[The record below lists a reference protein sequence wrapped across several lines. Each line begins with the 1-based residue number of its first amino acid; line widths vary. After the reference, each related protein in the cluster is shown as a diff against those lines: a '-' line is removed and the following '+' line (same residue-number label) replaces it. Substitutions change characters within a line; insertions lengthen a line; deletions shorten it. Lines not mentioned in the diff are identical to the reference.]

1 MKSHSHSTPQR
12 LVLALLALIVG
23 LLFLRQFMSERC
35 TTDFDIGGFAA
46 LPAQEGGRIKP
57 VDTVARSALLLIA
70 SRTSYTNQEDERI
83 GAVEW
88 FTELAMNP
96 TLSAERRVFRI
107 DHPEVAGILGVN
119 HEERQYVSL
128 MEILPYYDALQTQ
141 WGGVPED
148 ASQRSAYDTALVKL
162 RDAIRT
168 YDGLTYVY
176 IPPPVFGR
184 MDHGHRML
192 QRILDD
198 SQTLDA
204 ASEEARTVQNALGL
218 FRTQFERIHHSAHMA
233 TIPPP
238 EAEAAV
244 PGHLIEWSN
253 IGDSLLDAFAS
264 GSVDPIAA
272 LYSEMAEA
280 FQTGDANT
288 FNERVEQVAS
298 LIAERGHA
306 PAGKV
311 TFETFFNRTSPFMLA
326 EAIYILVFVIAALS
340 WIIWPRTLATAAFW
354 LMVTAFLLHTFG
366 LAGRTYIQGR
376 PPITNLYSSAIFVGW
391 AAVFLCLFLER
402 RFRNGLAAAAAAP
415 VGFCTLIIAYHLSQ
429 TSGDTMEV
437 MRAVLDS
444 NFWLATHVPTVTLG
458 YSASFLAGSLA
469 LVYILRDRLFGGL
482 DRNSARALEGMVYGI
497 ICFALLFSFVGTVLG
512 GIWADQSWGR
522 FWGWDPKENGALMI
536 VLWNA
541 LILHARWAKLAS
553 PTGIMQLALIG
564 NVITAWSWFGTNLL
578 GVGLHAYGFT
588 DSGFY
593 WLLTFSLSQLLVIAI
608 GWAPRL
614 FTTQSAR
621 PLTNR

>member
-1 MKSHSHSTPQR
+1 MKLNSHSLSQR
-12 LVLALLALIVG
+12 LVLALLALLVAG
-23 LLFLRQFMSERC
+23 LVLRQSMSERH
-35 TTDFDIGGFAA
+35 TGDFDIGGFAA
-46 LPAQEGGRIKP
+46 LPVQEGGRIKP
-57 VDTVARSALLLIA
+57 ADTVARTALLLIA
-70 SRTSYTNQEDERI
+70 SRTSYVNEDNERI
-83 GAVEW
+83 GAAEW
-88 FTELAMNP
+88 FTELSMNP
-96 TLSAERRVFRI
+96 AQAAERRVFRI
-107 DHPEVAGILGVN
+107 DHPEVAGILGIN

-128 MEILPYYDALQTQ
+128 SEILPHFDALRTQ
-141 WGGVPED
+141 WAGVPDE

-176 IPPPVFGR
+176 ISPPVFGR

-192 QRILDD
+192 KRILNDN
-198 SQTLDA
+198 QTLDSE
-204 ASEEARTVQNALGL
+204 SEEARIVQNALTL
-218 FRTQFERIHHSAHMA
+218 FRTQFERIQHSAGMA
-233 TIPPP
+233 TIPP
-238 EAEAAV
+238 ADAV
-244 PGHLIEWSN
+244 PDLPETLIEWKDV
-253 IGDSLLDAFAS
+253 GGSLLAAIDS
-264 GSVDPIAA
+264 GSVDPVAT

-280 FQTGDANT
+280 YQTGHVDGFNT
-288 FNERVEQVAS
+288 RVEQVAS

-306 PAGKV
+306 PMGKV
-311 TFETFFNRTSPFMLA
+311 TFETFLNHLSPYTLA
-326 EAIYILVFVIAALS
+326 EAIYILVFVVAALS
-340 WIIWPRTLATAAFW
+340 WIIWPQTLASAAFW
-354 LMVTAFLLHTFG
+354 LMFSAFILHTFG
-366 LAGRTYIQGR
+366 LVGRTYIQGR

-391 AAVFLCLFLER
+391 AAVLLCLFLER

-415 VGFCTLIIAYHLSQ
+415 IGFCTLIIAYHLSQ
-429 TSGDTMEV
+429 APGDTMEV

-482 DRNSARALEGMVYGI
+482 DRDGARALEGMVYAI
-497 ICFALLFSFVGTVLG
+497 VCFALLFSFVGTVLG

-541 LILHARWAKLAS
+541 LILHARWAKLTS
-553 PTGIMQLALIG
+553 PTGIMQLAIVG
-564 NVITAWSWFGTNLL
+564 NIITAWSWFGTNLL

-593 WLLTFSLSQLLVIAI
+593 WLVAFSVSQLVIIII

-621 PLTNR
+621 PITHR